1 MSLGSAPTDR
11 GALSLA
17 EFERLQEREGRSE
30 LVEGRLVR
38 EPPAGMEHGR
48 LTARIGSLLRAFVH
62 ERGLGEVFGAETGF
76 VLSEDPPTVRA
87 PDVAFVT
94 ADRLPPGDLPAG
106 FGQGAPDLAVEVVSP
121 SSTAA
126 DVRSKVVDYLD
137 TGAREVW
144 VVEPGTR
151 TLEVYRWDGDLRML
165 RGSDEI
171 LGGDVLPGFAL
182 TVGELL
188 AR

>member
-1 MSLGSAPTDR
+1 MSPGSVSTDREVLSLGQ
-11 GALSLA
+11 
-17 EFERLQEREGRSE
+17 FERLPEREGRSE
-30 LVEGRLVR
+30 LVRGRLVR

-76 VLSEDPPTVRA
+76 VLFEDPPTVRA
-87 PDVAFVT
+87 PDVAFV
-94 ADRLPPGDLPAG
+94 AAERLPPGDLPAS

-137 TGAREVW
+137 AGTREVW

-151 TLEVYRWDGDLRML
+151 TLDVYRPEGAVRML
-165 RGSDEI
+165 RGSDDI
-171 LGGDVLPGFAL
+171 DGGDVLPGFCL
-182 TVGELL
+182 TVEELF